1 VLAKY
6 DQQTEEEA
14 VAEYEASF
22 EDTTQAVMEVPREL
36 VPAIRELIAKR
47 LAGPRPQSNGHMNF
61 FWETRRLTQ
70 AREDHLTPDHQL
82 NHLTDP
88 NGESGASAE
97 DRDRRVLE
105 LYDQLIE
112 IEQRLIPT
120 GLHVFGRPA
129 EMAERAD
136 MLRMI
141 ASFDRPEA
149 GIRALP
155 DLVSENLG
163 LGSYKELLKLTLD
176 EARLSDR
183 ERIDSV
189 VSAAIKHFL
198 EQGSEAAACLL
209 EQSSN
214 IPRRNS
220 LPVFA
225 LLEQVSKQLESNN
238 EIEALLRALRGEFIE
253 PGPGADIVQ
262 NPAVLPT
269 GRNTHAVNPYSIPS
283 NIAYARAEGTAG
295 NLLKRYS
302 TENGRYP
309 RSIALVLWGL
319 DNIKTHGEG
328 VAQAFWLLGVR
339 PVRDALNRV
348 TDVEAISLEELKR
361 PRIDVVMT
369 ISGIFRDL
377 FGPTVLLLD
386 KAVRLV
392 AQLDE
397 PSEMNYLR
405 RHVTEQMRS
414 EGCTLDDAM
423 ARVFSN
429 APGNYG
435 TNVNFMVLD
444 SQWDRDETLGDLFV
458 TRKCF
463 AYGRDSEGRA
473 VEGREARV
481 AMDRALARVEAT
493 YQNIDTFEIGIT
505 DVDHYFEYLGGISK
519 AVETRSQARPS
530 IYLSDSLSRDSRI
543 RSLEETVRLESRA
556 KTLNPKWYE
565 GMLNHGFRGVAEIE
579 SHVANTFGWSAT
591 ADAVD
596 DWIFTEVA
604 NTFVLDEAM
613 LDRLRT
619 LNPHS
624 AHSLVSRLLEA
635 HGRGYWDAD
644 LSLVDKLRE
653 ISGSLEDQLEG
664 VT

>member
-1 VLAKY
+1 MI
-6 DQQTEEEA
+6 D
-14 VAEYEASF
+14 
-22 EDTTQAVMEVPREL
+22 
-36 VPAIRELIAKR
+36 I
-47 LAGPRPQSNGHMNF
+47 
-61 FWETRRLTQ
+61 
-70 AREDHLTPDHQL
+70 PDHQL
-82 NHLTDP
+82 SHLTEP
-88 NGESGASAE
+88 NGESRASAQY
-97 DRDRRVLE
+97 RDRRVLE

-112 IEQRLIPT
+112 VEQRLIPT
-120 GLHVFGRPA
+120 GLHVFGRPS
-129 EMAERAD
+129 EVAERAD

-149 GIRALP
+149 GVRALP
-155 DLVSENLG
+155 DLVTENLG
-163 LGSYKELLKLTLD
+163 LGSYNELVRLSPED
-176 EARLSDR
+176 QARLSDR
-183 ERIDSV
+183 ERVDSV
-189 VSAAIKHFL
+189 VSESIRQFL
-198 EQGSEAAACLL
+198 EQGSEAAVFLL
-209 EQSSN
+209 ERRSGV
-214 IPRRNS
+214 PRSDS
-220 LPVFA
+220 LPMFA
-225 LLEQVSKQLESNN
+225 LLEKVSKQLESNN

-253 PGPGADIVQ
+253 PGPGADVVQ

-283 NIAYARAEGTAG
+283 NLAFTRGEETAR
-295 NLLKRYS
+295 NLLGRYLA
-302 TENGRYP
+302 ENGRYP

-319 DNIKTHGEG
+319 DNIKTQGEG

-377 FGPTVLLLD
+377 FSPTVLLLD

-392 AQLDE
+392 ADLDE
-397 PSEMNYLR
+397 PWDMNYLR
-405 RHVTEQMRS
+405 CHVAEQLRND
-414 EGCTLDDAM
+414 GCTLDDAV

-463 AYGRDSEGRA
+463 AYGRDSRGRS

-481 AMDRALARVEAT
+481 AMDQALARVEAT
-493 YQNIDTFEIGIT
+493 YQNIDAFEIGIT

-519 AVETRSQARPS
+519 AVETRAQARPS
-530 IYLSDSLSRDSRI
+530 IYLSDSLSRDARI

-596 DWIFTEVA
+596 DWIYTEVA
-604 NTFVLDEAM
+604 NTFVLNETM
-613 LDRLRT
+613 LDRLRA

-653 ISGSLEDQLEG
+653 ISGSLENQLEG
-664 VT
+664 VA